1 MNENK
6 KKKQRRKR
14 NEEGKETKREK
25 KEKERKHKKTSAN
38 LHHSSCVKTLWLKS
52 SIIRWTVLPNL
63 EKTEETHH
71 RLST

>member
-1 MNENK
+1 MKTKNRNK
-6 KKKQRRKR
+6 K
-14 NEEGKETKREK
+14 EKETKRET
-25 KEKERKHKKTSAN
+25 KEKEKQNEKRKKAQKTSAN

-52 SIIRWTVLPNL
+52 SIIRWTALPNL

>member
-1 MNENK
+1 M
-6 KKKQRRKR
+6 R
-14 NEEGKETKREK
+14 NEEEKETKWETK
-25 KEKERKHKKTSAN
+25 KEKKQNEGERKKAQKTSAN